1 MIKRIVSLMLMSL
14 VAACGGSGDGGASL
28 YTGNGTTTGG
38 TTGGTAATG
47 TYAMTVDVQRAGAS
61 TTQVSSTET
70 VQAVATVTTRSG
82 SPVQGIVVTFSQT
95 PGTLLTF
102 APAAAT
108 ALTDA
113 SGKATLD
120 LAAANASNTGATS
133 VQAAG
138 SVGTVALT
146 ASKSIQITAGTPV
159 SGTTPVPA
167 AINFVGAVPSGTAI
181 VVKGA
186 GGNGRSES
194 AILTFKIVDAS
205 NAPIN
210 GAKVDFTLNA
220 NNGGATIASGSS
232 AVSNSDGSV
241 TVTVAS
247 GTTPASIV
255 VSAVSDTVPTVTSQ
269 SDTLL
274 VSNSLPVVGGFEI
287 VSNKYNLDGGL
298 TGDTAVISAFVRDQ
312 FGNPVPDGVA
322 VSFQTDYGAVATS
335 TLGGCATVNGT
346 CTVNFRVEDPRG
358 AGVATVIGTVRVGST
373 STLVAQLQINMAAAT
388 GTSYTAEQ
396 TATAPFASVQN
407 VTLTSCKQ
415 TFEYYL
421 SDGNGHSVSDGT
433 VISSPLQST
442 GVTVSIKSGS
452 PVPDQLDPTFA
463 PTAFGFEVDLT
474 ATTLAPL
481 CNPAGTVQP
490 SPLFF
495 NLQFVS
501 SGGHIYTQRVGLSYP
516 Q

>member
-1 MIKRIVSLMLMSL
+1 MIKRIASLMLL
-14 VAACGGSGDGGASL
+14 CFIAACGGSGDGGTSL
-28 YTGNGTTTGG
+28 YATGGSSSGTGG
-38 TTGGTAATG
+38 TTATG

-70 VQAVATVTTRSG
+70 VQAVATVTTTSG
-82 SPVQGIVVTFSQT
+82 SPVQGIVVTFTQT
-95 PGTLLTF
+95 QGNLLTF

-120 LAAANASNTGATS
+120 LAATNASNTGAIT

-138 SVGTVALT
+138 SVGTVSLT
-146 ASKSIQITAGTPV
+146 ATKSIQITAGTPA
-159 SGTTPVPA
+159 SGTPPVPA

-210 GAKVDFTLNA
+210 GATVDFTLNA
-220 NNGGATIASGSS
+220 DNGGATIASATS

-241 TVTVAS
+241 
-247 GTTPASIV
+247 
-255 VSAVSDTVPTVTSQ
+255 TVTSQ

-274 VSNSLPVVGGFEI
+274 VSNSLPVAGGFEI
-287 VSNKYNLDGGL
+287 VSNKYNLDGQK
-298 TGDTAVISAFVRDQ
+298 TGDIAVISAFVRDQ

-322 VSFQTDYGAVATS
+322 VSFQTDYGSVATS

-346 CTVNFRVEDPRG
+346 CTVNFRVQDPRG
-358 AGVATVIGTVRVGST
+358 NGVATVRGSVRVGT
-373 STLVAQLQINMAAAT
+373 NSTLADQLQINMASGPYIAVL
-388 GTSYTAEQ
+388 SP
-396 TATAPFASVQN
+396 TAPLTPLTTVQ
-407 VTLTSCKQ
+407 LSSCKQ
-415 TFEYYL
+415 TFQYYL
-421 SDGNGHSVSDGT
+421 ADGAGRSVSAGT
-433 VISSPLQST
+433 VISSSLQSS
-442 GVTVSIKSGS
+442 GVTVNIKAGT
-452 PVPDQLDPTFA
+452 PVLDQLDPSFA

-474 ATTLAPL
+474 ASTLVPP
-481 CNPAGTVQP
+481 CNPAGTVQA
-490 SPLFF
+490 SALFF
-495 NLQFVS
+495 YLQFVS
-501 SGGHIYTQRVGLSYP
+501 SGGITTTQRVGLSYP

>member
-1 MIKRIVSLMLMSL
+1 MIKRIASLMLMSL

-28 YTGNGTTTGG
+28 YTGTGTGTGTGG
-38 TTGGTAATG
+38 NTATG
-47 TYAMTVDVQRAGAS
+47 TFTMAVDVQRAGAS
-61 TTQVSSTET
+61 TTQISSTET
-70 VQAVATVTTRSG
+70 VQAVATVTSSAG
-82 SPVQGIVVTFSQT
+82 APVQGVVVTFTQA

-113 SGKATLD
+113 SGKASLD
-120 LAAANASNTGATS
+120 LAAANASNTGATT

-146 ASKSIQITAGTPV
+146 ATKSIQITAGTPA
-159 SGTTPVPA
+159 SGVAPVPA

-181 VVKGA
+181 VVKGT

-194 AILTFKIVDAS
+194 AILTFKIVDSS

-232 AVSNSDGSV
+232 SVSNSDGTV

-255 VSAVSDTVPTVTSQ
+255 VGAVSDTVSTVTSQ

-274 VSNSLPVVGGFEI
+274 VSNSLPVAGGFEI

-298 TGDTAVISAFVRDQ
+298 TGDSAVISAFVRDQ

-358 AGVATVIGTVRVGST
+358 DGLATVIGTVRVGSN
-373 STLVAQLQINMAAAT
+373 STLTAQLQINMAGAT
-388 GTSYTAEQ
+388 GTPYTAEQ
-396 TATAPFASVQN
+396 TATAPFTPVSN

-421 SDGNGHSVSDGT
+421 SDGDGRSVSNGT

-442 GVTVSIKSGS
+442 GVTVNVKSGS
-452 PVPDQLDPTFA
+452 PVPDQLSAGFPPTS
-463 PTAFGFEVDLT
+463 FGFEVDLT
-474 ATTLAPL
+474 ATTLAPP

-490 SPLFF
+490 SALFF

-501 SGGHIYTQRVGLSYP
+501 SGGHIYKQRVGLSYP